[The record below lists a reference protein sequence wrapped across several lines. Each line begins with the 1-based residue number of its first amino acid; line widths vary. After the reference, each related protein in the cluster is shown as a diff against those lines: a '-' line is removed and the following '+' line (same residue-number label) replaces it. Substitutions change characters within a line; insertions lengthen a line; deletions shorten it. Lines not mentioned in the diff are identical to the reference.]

1 MIVHSRWLGL
11 AIVGGSWAVA
21 VPLYLRLPAI
31 VTVPWRVEGA
41 RLVFGP
47 TSPGSSAL
55 LCFLLPAVSLGL
67 WLLANVVP
75 AIDPA
80 RRFAE
85 FLDTYWLLVNTL
97 LTLAFVFHVLLL
109 LGAAGVVTSPRR
121 YYAVALGAALAVAGN
136 YLTRVRRN
144 WFIGFRT
151 PWTLS
156 DDIIWQRTNR
166 LAAWLLVVAGVVV
179 AMVGWAT
186 AVALPQLIAVTVAA
200 VALVSISYSLLLWR
214 QMPPHQ

>member
-1 MIVHSRWLGL
+1 MIVHSRWFGL